1 MRYLKDVLIKLWRK
15 IMSLFDWLKDK
26 IKHPSR
32 KFIYHALDP
41 AHAPGVDVQP
51 VKMEAGKHYFRLWL
65 SEMYLKNDTEW
76 FQKWYPAVHSL
87 IGFQFG
93 SQSVEI
99 PHIAGSLNLKD
110 FKANNLEKVL
120 RLSYPMTTLMPFNGG
135 VVELTAGLLAMKGG
149 NSLNSF
155 IKVMGDF
162 ANLLVVPQ
170 LSAAL
175 AIAGPV
181 VNGIQTLL
189 SGAEDGRLEL
199 GLHHAYTGAG
209 GGGSNDFKSGY
220 MIIIAAEET
229 SNPGDKSKLMRDKF
243 WVVGDQLRYGDNA
256 ASSQPL
262 TGFTYMLF
270 RIESRT
276 ERDDWAALTTIAEPF
291 SNAVKALG
299 EAEMQKAEALFKTA
313 VVAAL
318 QSPDLTRADRSR
330 VVKAMKEAFEQAKKD
345 IGVGAIPD
353 EIVSLSSAMR
363 RAIDVDTALNETEP
377 TLEEL
382 FT

>member
-1 MRYLKDVLIKLWRK
+1 
-15 IMSLFDWLKDK
+15 MSLLDWLKDK
-26 IKHPSR
+26 IEHPSH
-32 KFIYHALDP
+32 KMIYHTVDP
-41 AHAPGVDVQP
+41 THAPGVDVQP

-65 SEMYLKNDTEW
+65 AEMYLKNDTEW

-87 IGFQFG
+87 ISFQFG

-120 RLSYPMTTLMPFNGG
+120 RLNYPMTTLMPFNGG

-220 MIIIAAEET
+220 MIIIAGEET
-229 SNPGDKSKLMRDKF
+229 NSAGDKSKIMLKKL
-243 WVVGDQLRYGDNA
+243 WVVGDQLRYGDTA

-276 ERDDWAALTTIAEPF
+276 ERDDWAALTTIAAPF
-291 SNAVKALG
+291 DNAVKALG
-299 EAEMQKAEALFKTA
+299 DGEAQKAEALFKTA
-313 VVAAL
+313 IVAAL

-330 VVKAMKEAFEQAKKD
+330 VVKAMRESFDQAKND
-345 IGVGAIPD
+345 IGLGAEPG
-353 EIVSLSSAMR
+353 EALSLPVAMR
-363 RAIDVDTALNETEP
+363 RAVDVHTALNEPEP

>member
-1 MRYLKDVLIKLWRK
+1 
-15 IMSLFDWLKDK
+15 MSLLDWIKDK
-26 IKHPSR
+26 IQHPSR
-32 KFIYHALDP
+32 KFIYHSLDA
-41 AHAPGVDVQP
+41 AHTPSANMEP
-51 VKMEAGKHYFRLWL
+51 VTMEAGKHYFRLWL

-87 IGFQFG
+87 IDFQFG

-120 RLSYPMTTLMPFNGG
+120 RMNYPMTTLMPFNGG

-170 LSAAL
+170 LSTAL
-175 AIAGPV
+175 SIAGPV

-189 SGAEDGRLEL
+189 GGADDGRLEL
-199 GLHHAYTGAG
+199 GMHQAYAGAG
-209 GGGSNDFKSGY
+209 GGGSNDFRSGY
-220 MIIIAAEET
+220 MVVIAGEET
-229 SNPGDKSKLMRDKF
+229 QSTSDKSKLIRNRL
-243 WVVGDQLRYGDNA
+243 WVVGDQLRYGENA
-256 ASSQPL
+256 ANSQPL

-276 ERDDWAALTTIAEPF
+276 ERDDWAALTSIAEPF
-291 SNAVKALG
+291 NNAIKALG
-299 EAEMQKAEALFKTA
+299 EAEKDKADALMRTA
-313 VVAAL
+313 IVTAL
-318 QSPDLTRADRSR
+318 QSPDLTRADRTR
-330 VVKAMKEAFEQAKKD
+330 VVKAMKDAYEQAKND
-345 IGVGAIPD
+345 LGLGLGPG
-353 EIVSLSSAMR
+353 ETLNLSQAMV
-363 RAIDVDTALNETEP
+363 RAMDVETALNEPEP
-377 TLEEL
+377 TYEEL
-382 FT
+382 FS